1 MGYTVQ
7 IGEIFE
13 KLDQAK
19 SRKDKKDILEKNKD
33 TPVLRYLLRG
43 IFDPKVQYIIDDT
56 PDYTPS
62 DLPYG

>member
-1 MGYTVQ
+1 MGYTEQ

-56 PDYTPS
+56 TDYTPS
-62 DLPYG
+62 DLPY